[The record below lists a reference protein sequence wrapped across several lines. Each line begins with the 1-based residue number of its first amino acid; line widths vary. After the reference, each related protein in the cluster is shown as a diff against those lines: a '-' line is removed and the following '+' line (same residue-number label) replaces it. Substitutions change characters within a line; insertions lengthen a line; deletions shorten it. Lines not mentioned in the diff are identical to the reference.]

1 MLWVFAILGL
11 VSLMSALYGLSTTWS
26 RGGRM
31 LAMHLF
37 ALILLGIA
45 WGAEHTTVI
54 GWVALGAGSAVELV
68 DLWLSLFSRRVR
80 GGAMPPVSVQTTVA
94 SAGASR
100 VRSTEPRAEEVKARA
115 AVSMKQNVAPIAPEL
130 EAVSD
135 AADSAGADED
145 EDDAAVAVAK
155 AVPEP
160 ALPLQEAAPD
170 GSPIGEVSG
179 DEEGPA
185 QGSEES
191 KPAQTEAVELVTG
204 VVDEWQSVGEP
215 ALPEKDTPTDMTT
228 VAPSEAP
235 VAPSPRLLSI
245 STFVLLKTKC
255 DVTPGVFFA
264 SLRRGG
270 QRDALLVEAPD
281 AVGETWVQAGRI
293 LLKMRTVAG
302 PCDPQALEDALVAT
316 ADWQGSPFV
325 TARHETHV
333 VVMSEY
339 PEETPRDEVIRLLH
353 RTHAALAEFAPV
365 LAVLWPE
372 AGRLARSGDLANLS
386 VRAADMESPMA
397 ETCVQFRVFP
407 LSEPNDGMFLSDC
420 VGLHALGLPDLQ
432 FITVGEPGEA
442 VVETLHGLA
451 ERFLTAGCDLADG
464 SDFDMGDG
472 AAWRVTH
479 SQGAFPPD
487 REVIQITVKR

>member
-45 WGAEHTTVI
+45 WGAEHTTVL

-80 GGAMPPVSVQTTVA
+80 GGAMPPVRVQTAAA
-94 SAGASR
+94 SAGTGR
-100 VRSTEPRAEEVKARA
+100 VRSAEPRAEAVEASV
-115 AVSMKQNVAPIAPEL
+115 AVSVKEVVAQVAPDLRTAGGE
-130 EAVSD
+130 
-135 AADSAGADED
+135 ADSAAGA
-145 EDDAAVAVAK
+145 EDDPAVA
-155 AVPEP
+155 EP
-160 ALPLQEAAPD
+160 ARPLPEAALGGP
-170 GSPIGEVSG
+170 PIEEAAGG
-179 DEEGPA
+179 DEGPT

-191 KPAQTEAVELVTG
+191 EPVEPVTG
-204 VVDEWQSVGEP
+204 VTDEWQAVGEP
-215 ALPEKDTPTDMTT
+215 AVAENDAPADLTAI
-228 VAPSEAP
+228 APSEAP
-235 VAPSPRLLSI
+235 ADTSPLSI
-245 STFVLLKTKC
+245 STFVLLKAKY
-255 DVTPGVFFA
+255 DVAPGVFFA

-270 QRDALLVEAPD
+270 QRDALLVEAPG
-281 AVGETWVQAGRI
+281 AVGETWIQAGRVV
-293 LLKMRTVAG
+293 LKLRSVAG
-302 PCDPQALEDALVAT
+302 PCDPQALEEALVAT

-333 VVMSEY
+333 VVTSEY
-339 PEETPRDEVIRLLH
+339 PAETPRDEVIRLLH
-353 RTHAALAEFAPV
+353 RAHAALAEFAPV

-372 AGRLARSGDLANLS
+372 AGRLARSGDLASLL
-386 VRAADMESPMA
+386 VRAADMDSPLA
-397 ETCVQFRVFP
+397 ETCVQFRVFA

-420 VGLHALGLPDLQ
+420 VGLHALGLPDVQ
-432 FITVGEPGEA
+432 FITVGEPGE
-442 VVETLHGLA
+442 VVTEMLHGLA
-451 ERFLTAGCDLADG
+451 ERFVTTGCNLADG

-472 AAWRVTH
+472 EAWRVTH
-479 SQGAFPPD
+479 ARGAFPPD